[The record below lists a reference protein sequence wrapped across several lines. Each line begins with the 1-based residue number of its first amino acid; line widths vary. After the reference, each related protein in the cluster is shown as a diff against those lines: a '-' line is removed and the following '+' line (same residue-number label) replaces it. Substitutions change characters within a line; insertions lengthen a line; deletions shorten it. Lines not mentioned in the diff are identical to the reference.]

1 MSNNLRTILATVLS
15 MLVLIV
21 WQNYFS
27 KREISPPVSKSDNS
41 QSIKSQKEDY
51 HASFDSEQQ
60 QIQQTANKENIV
72 KVGKERRIT
81 FKNNVISGSINL
93 IGAKIDDLTLLQYKE
108 TVAKNS
114 GDVVLLSPPNTK
126 EVYYA
131 EFGWVTN
138 NKKIELSNSKTIWKA
153 DSNILTPDN
162 KINLT
167 WLNKS
172 GIKFVITV
180 ALDEN
185 YMFTIEQKIL
195 GAESTNLKPY
205 AALSRGDHGNGKSQ
219 MIIHEGGIG
228 VFENKLQEITFEDLD
243 DKKLYKFSD
252 ADNGWF
258 GFSDKYWLTA
268 IIPENSALSSRFI
281 EHDAKQGKRY
291 QVDGIMENIMADG
304 KISYNKLHFFAGAKK
319 LNLLDGY
326 EAKYNIKLF
335 DRAVDFGI
343 LYFITKPIFI
353 TLNFFYSLVGNFG
366 IAIILLTVFIKLL
379 LFPLAYK
386 GFKGMNRLKDL
397 QPEMTSLKEVYG
409 NDIAKLQKA
418 MLEIY
423 KKEKVNPMSGCFP
436 ILLQM
441 PVFFALYKVLYVTL
455 EMRHAKFYGW
465 IKDLSAPDPT
475 NIFTLFGLIPWETPS
490 FLYIGILPIVMAL
503 TLYWQQKLNLQPADP
518 TQAKVMKLFPLI
530 FLFMFASFPS
540 GLVLY
545 WSWSNVL
552 SITQQMLIKKMT
564 G

>member
-1 MSNNLRTILATVLS
+1 MNNNIRTILAAALS

-21 WQNYFS
+21 WQNYFVT
-27 KREISPPVSKSDNS
+27 KEVPTHTPRNDNFQNTKDQRESYHVSL
-41 QSIKSQKEDY
+41 
-51 HASFDSEQQ
+51 DSEQKH
-60 QIQQTANKENIV
+60 IKETPV
-72 KVGKERRIT
+72 EMEGEKRVA
-81 FKNNVISGSINL
+81 FKNNTISGSINL
-93 IGAKIDDLTLLQYKE
+93 VGAKIDDLTLLQYKE
-108 TVAKNS
+108 TVEKNS
-114 GDVVLLSPPNTK
+114 GDVVLLSPVNAK

-138 NKKIELSNSKTIWKA
+138 DKKIELPNNKTIWNA
-153 DSNILTPDN
+153 DSKTLTTNDR
-162 KINLT
+162 INLT
-167 WLNKS
+167 WSNAS
-172 GIKFVITV
+172 GIKFVITIT
-180 ALDEN
+180 LDNN
-185 YMFTIEQKIL
+185 YMFTIEQKVSGIKDI
-195 GAESTNLKPY
+195 NLKPY
-205 AALSRGDHGNGKSQ
+205 AALNRGNYDNGKSQ
-219 MIIHEGGIG
+219 MIIHEGGVG
-228 VFENKLQEITFEDLD
+228 VFENKLQEITFKDLE

-252 ADNGWF
+252 SNNGWF

-268 IIPENSALSSRFI
+268 IIPEKSQLSSRFI
-281 EHDAKQGKRY
+281 SYDLKNGKRY
-291 QVDGIMENIMADG
+291 QADGIMGNTVIDG
-304 KISYNKLHFFAGAKK
+304 KIRYNKLHFFAGAKK
-319 LNLLDGY
+319 LSLLDKY
-326 EAKYNIKLF
+326 EEKYNIRLF

-343 LYFITKPIFI
+343 LYFITKPIFV

-386 GFKGMNRLKDL
+386 GVKGMNRLKDL
-397 QPEMTSLKEVYG
+397 QPEMTKLKELYG
-409 NDIAKLQKA
+409 DDKVKLQSA

-441 PVFFALYKVLYVTL
+441 PVFFALYKVLYVTI
-455 EMRHAKFYGW
+455 EMRHAGFYGW

-475 NIFTLFGLIPWETPS
+475 NIFTFFGLIPWNPPS
-490 FLYIGILPIVMAL
+490 FLCIGVLPIVMAL
-503 TLYWQQKLNLQPADP
+503 TLYLQQKLNPQPTDP

-552 SITQQMLIKKMT
+552 SITQQILIKKMA

>member
-1 MSNNLRTILATVLS
+1 MSNNIRTILAAVLS
-15 MLVLIV
+15 MLILII
-21 WQNYFS
+21 WQHYFIKKETPHS
-27 KREISPPVSKSDNS
+27 TD
-41 QSIKSQKEDY
+41 KSQVIPSPKDNESYDV
-51 HASFDSEQQ
+51 HLDDEQQ
-60 QIQQTANKENIV
+60 HNKDIQV
-72 KVGKERRIT
+72 KVKMDAGSRIP
-81 FKNNVISGSINL
+81 FKNNAISGSVNL
-93 IGAKIDDLTLLQYKE
+93 VGAKIDDLILLKYKE
-108 TVAKNS
+108 TVEKNS
-114 GDVVLLSPPNTK
+114 GDVVLLSPADTK

-138 NKKIELSNSKTIWKA
+138 DKKIEIPNNKTIWNAESKM
-153 DSNILTPDN
+153 LTPNN

-167 WLNKS
+167 WSNAK
-172 GIKFVITV
+172 GIKFIIMIS
-180 ALDEN
+180 LDDN
-185 YMFTIEQKIL
+185 YMFTVEQKVL
-195 GAESTNLKPY
+195 GIENVKLKPY
-205 AALSRGDHGNGKSQ
+205 AALSRGNYGNGKSQ

-228 VFENKLQEITFEDLD
+228 VFEDKLREITFEDLD

-252 ADNGWF
+252 ANNGWF

-268 IIPENSALSSRFI
+268 IIPEKSDLSNRFI
-281 EHDAKQGKRY
+281 SYNSKHGKRY
-291 QVDGIMENIMADG
+291 QTDGIMSNIIADS
-304 KISYNKLHFFAGAKK
+304 KMHYNKLHFFAGAKQ
-319 LNLLDGY
+319 LSLLDKY
-326 EAKYNIKLF
+326 EEKYNIKLF
-335 DRAVDFGI
+335 DRALDFGV
-343 LYFITKPIFI
+343 LYFITKPIFV

-397 QPEMTSLKEVYG
+397 QPEIMRLKELYG
-409 NDIAKLQKA
+409 DDKVQLQKS

-441 PVFFALYKVLYVTL
+441 PVFFALYKVLYVTI
-455 EMRHAKFYGW
+455 EMRHAEFYGW

-475 NIFTLFGLIPWETPS
+475 NVFTLFGLVPWDPPI
-490 FLYIGILPIVMAL
+490 FLCIGIWPIIMAL
-503 TLYWQQKLNLQPADP
+503 TLYLQQRLNPQPTDP
-518 TQAKVMKLFPLI
+518 VQAKVMKLFPLI

-545 WSWSNVL
+545 WSWSNIL